1 MIIIFIIGEITVTF
15 EEQRIKLNERK
26 NSLKSELDLKV
37 IEIKERLENYYHIE
51 QSSFQ
56 IFLLINDIFPNLRS

>member
-56 IFLLINDIFPNLRS
+56 IFLLINGIFPNLRS

>member
-51 QSSFQ
+51 PSSFQ